1 MNKILIKEI
10 DIKFGGNSIISE
22 YLIYYIENGENINAY
37 IELGE
42 TNKNKRIQKLKL
54 FKGNDILIEEM
65 NHVEYIK
72 QK

>member
-1 MNKILIKEI
+1 MKKILIKEI
-10 DIKFGGNSIISE
+10 DIKFDGDSVISE

-42 TNKNKRIQKLKL
+42 HNKNKRVDFLKAI
-54 FKGNDILIEEM
+54 KGPDILIEEM
-65 NHVEYIK
+65 NHEAYLN